1 MNNPFFKNNGPFK
14 LIDLLKELKI
24 YQIEKIND
32 SFINDIKDL
41 ENSKINE
48 ITFFHSKKYKS
59 VASNTEASFCLT
71 TENLKDELPINC
83 KPIIVDNV
91 LVSTSIIAAK
101 FYPDSIEDDFD
112 D

>member
-48 ITFFHSKKYKS
+48 ITFFH
-59 VASNTEASFCLT
+59 
-71 TENLKDELPINC
+71 
-83 KPIIVDNV
+83 
-91 LVSTSIIAAK
+91 
-101 FYPDSIEDDFD
+101 
-112 D
+112 